1 MISTKYILGTVLA
14 HCMYN
19 SGSAQYVHNSVK
31 LRHARSYGV
40 AIASS
45 NFALYRNDL
54 FSEINRSR
62 AKKYWKSHISR
73 SHTAENASL
82 SSSTP
87 RDWYISE
94 VSSL

>member
-1 MISTKYILGTVLA
+1 M
-14 HCMYN
+14 CN

-40 AIASS
+40 ETTAIASS
-45 NFALYRNDL
+45 SFALYRNDS

-73 SHTAENASL
+73 SHTAENAAL

>member
-1 MISTKYILGTVLA
+1 
-14 HCMYN
+14 MYN

-40 AIASS
+40 KTTAIVSS

-62 AKKYWKSHISR
+62 EKKYWKTHISR
-73 SHTAENASL
+73 SRTAENASL
-82 SSSTP
+82 LSSMP
-87 RDWYISE
+87 RDWYTTE